1 MANIIDDAEIEL
13 ECENCGGRTKKSI
26 EWIKKHNQFSCECG
40 NLIHVDPSKYRKELA
55 KTESELDGVQGLME
69 KLGGK

>member
-1 MANIIDDAEIEL
+1 MANIIDDTEIEL
-13 ECENCGGRTKKSI
+13 ECENCGGKTKKSI

>member
-1 MANIIDDAEIEL
+1 MAVIIDDAEIEL
-13 ECENCGGRTKKSI
+13 ECKNCGGKTKKSI
-26 EWIKKHNQFSCECG
+26 GWMKDHDQFTCECG
-40 NLIHVDPSKYRKELA
+40 TLTPVDLSKYRKELA

>member
-13 ECENCGGRTKKSI
+13 ECENCGGKTKKSI

-55 KTESELDGVQGLME
+55 KTESELDGVRGLME
-69 KLGGK
+69 KLRGK